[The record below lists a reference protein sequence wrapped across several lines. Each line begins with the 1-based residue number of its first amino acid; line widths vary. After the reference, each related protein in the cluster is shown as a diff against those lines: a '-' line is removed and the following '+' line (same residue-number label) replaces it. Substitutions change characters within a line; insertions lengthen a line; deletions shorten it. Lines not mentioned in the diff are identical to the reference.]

1 MIDYQVPSD
10 APPLRANELAAL
22 HKDGWQAMSPEQKV
36 AETEEDLEEL
46 KQLKITHKYAPHN
59 TARGTLN
66 DTQASLRR
74 VEKEVSI
81 HYGRASAIS
90 R

>member
-1 MIDYQVPSD
+1 M
-10 APPLRANELAAL
+10 AAL
-22 HKDGWQAMSPEQKV
+22 HKDEWQAMTPEQKI

-74 VEKEVSI
+74 MEKEVSAD
-81 HYGRASAIS
+81 RFSPLCS
-90 R
+90 RVDGPSDR